1 MIINCPTPDLIPSM
15 KALWS
20 EAFGESEEDVDHFF
34 NTAFSPERSRVAYE
48 NGEVLAALY
57 VLDFSYKGK
66 KSAYIYAVATAEKYR
81 GRGICRTLIED
92 THEYLRER
100 GYEFT
105 VLKPGDESLFE
116 FYRKLGYKDCGWVSE
131 LSVEAS
137 DVPFEVKSIDK
148 DEYARLRK
156 SYLPENAVLP
166 GREALDYL
174 ASFTSFYSFDGGVM
188 TAFFYGDGR
197 ENLFSAEIL
206 SACEIN
212 KDVLSGIVKALGREK
227 GVFRMIGGDVPFAMG
242 FPLCGEV
249 PARVEFTLAFD

>member
-20 EAFGESEEDVDHFF
+20 EAFGESDADVNHFF

-100 GYEFT
+100 GYEFA

-116 FYRKLGYKDCGWVSE
+116 FYRKLGYKDCC
-131 LSVEAS
+131 SVT
-137 DVPFEVKSIDK
+137 EVTVEVAENGIRIEKTDAES
-148 DEYARLRK
+148 YCRLRRK
-156 SYLPENAVLP
+156 YLPDNGAVFE
-166 GREALDYL
+166 GVSIDYL
-174 ASFTSFYSFDGGVM
+174 ASFMELYAFDGGVM
-188 TAFFYGDGR
+188 TAWRGNGL
-197 ENLFSAEIL
+197 LFSAEIL
-206 SACEIN
+206 TDGLTECTEE
-212 KDVLSGIVKALGREK
+212 LLGGIVKALGCEK
-227 GVFRMIGGDVPFAMG
+227 GIFRTVGDSVPFAMG
-242 FPLCGEV
+242 YSLNGSLPERLHLG
-249 PARVEFTLAFD
+249 LAFD